1 MKKIFISYSYTQRKD
16 FEVFHKRL
24 KDFLQAK
31 FDLEVYAFVFD
42 FNQKVDDRE
51 LMDQALAKI
60 DESDVLMVELSH
72 KSIGVGIEAGYAKA
86 KGIPILYLHRK
97 GTEIKQVM
105 NGIAELV
112 ITYEDVDDVIAQI
125 AELDMLRG

>member
-1 MKKIFISYSYTQRKD
+1 M
-16 FEVFHKRL
+16 
-24 KDFLQAK
+24 QAK
-31 FDLEVYAFVFD
+31 FELEVYAFVFD
-42 FNQKVDDRE
+42 FNEKVDDKE

-60 DESDVLMVELSH
+60 EESDVLIVELSH

-86 KGIPILYLHRK
+86 KGIPIIYIHRK
-97 GTEIKQVM
+97 DTEIKQVM

-112 ITYEDVDDVIAQI
+112 ITYEDVEDVIAQI